1 MTRERVMA
9 AEVVQEVFAALGRSD
24 MPAVH
29 RLLAENL
36 VMTLA
41 GQSRFAGRHVG
52 REKVLGLLGE
62 LSRGLSI
69 SNEPKGI
76 YDGAGGAVVHQTGSA
91 PGYADESLLLFK
103 VADGRVYEVVE
114 FLFDV
119 PAFDAFVARAEQ
131 KST

>member
-1 MTRERVMA
+1 MA
-9 AEVVQEVFAALGRSD
+9 AEVVQDVFAALEQGD
-24 MPAVH
+24 MVTVN
-29 RLLAENL
+29 RLLAKDL

-62 LSRGLSI
+62 LSGSLGI
-69 SNEPKGI
+69 GNQPQGI
-76 YDGAGGAVVHQTGSA
+76 YDGPDGAVVHQTGAA

-103 VADGRVYEVVE
+103 VADGKVREVVE

-119 PAFDAFVARAEQ
+119 PAFDAFVAQADQ
-131 KST
+131 QST